1 MRAAILLICLCL
13 AGCAAPTAAVA
24 PDGTSPSAS
33 APSLSPSSA
42 VPSPAAPASAAPS
55 REAPSPAAPSPA
67 AQTAAPPEPQ
77 PELPEADRLMQARA
91 ECWMKVERAKIA
103 RDIDRR
109 ITFVD
114 KCVADAM
121 KASSGK

>member
-1 MRAAILLICLCL
+1 
-13 AGCAAPTAAVA
+13 
-24 PDGTSPSAS
+24 
-33 APSLSPSSA
+33 
-42 VPSPAAPASAAPS
+42 
-55 REAPSPAAPSPA
+55 
-67 AQTAAPPEPQ
+67 
-77 PELPEADRLMQARA
+77 
-91 ECWMKVERAKIA
+91 MKVERAKIA